1 MGFRQSSIAQRL
13 IVSRNCQ
20 ICRLSNQVKSPKALG
35 FTLLELVIVV
45 IIVALLATFSLDR
58 LFWYQGQAEK
68 SNMEYTATMI
78 KSGLWM
84 GAASLMM
91 ADRNA
96 EIPALAQRNPINLLA
111 QKPDNYLGEFDGTN
125 IAGLKRGNWF
135 YDTTKQQVVYIV
147 GQRHYFVPE
156 VVNDFTVKYNAKILY
171 GETEIKPG
179 YKTPYIT
186 GITLVPISHYV
197 WQ

>member
-1 MGFRQSSIAQRL
+1 M
-13 IVSRNCQ
+13 SRNCQ
-20 ICRLSNQVKSPKALG
+20 RCRLSNQVKSPKALG

-45 IIVALLATFSLDR
+45 IIVAILATFSLDR

-135 YDTTKQQVVYIV
+135 YDTAKQQVVYIV
-147 GQRHYFVPE
+147 GQRHYFVPA
-156 VVNDFTVKYNAKILY
+156 VANDFTVKYSAQVIY
-171 GETEIKPG
+171 GEVEIKQG
-179 YKTPYIT
+179 HKTPYIA

>member
-1 MGFRQSSIAQRL
+1 M
-13 IVSRNCQ
+13 SRNCQ
-20 ICRLSNQVKSPKALG
+20 RCRLLNQVKLPESLG
-35 FTLLELVIVV
+35 FSLLELVIVV
-45 IIVALLATFSLDR
+45 IIVAILATFSLDR

-147 GQRHYFVPE
+147 GQRHHFVPA
-156 VVNDFTVKYNAKILY
+156 VANDFTVKYTAKILY
-171 GETEIKPG
+171 GEIEIKQG
-179 YKTPYIT
+179 HKTTYIA

>member
-1 MGFRQSSIAQRL
+1 M
-13 IVSRNCQ
+13 SRNCQ
-20 ICRLSNQVKSPKALG
+20 RCRLLNQVKSPKALG

-68 SNMEYTATMI
+68 ANMEYTATMI

-96 EIPALAQRNPINLLA
+96 EIPALAQHNPINLLA
-111 QKPDNYLGEFDGTN
+111 QKPDNYLGEFDGTD

-135 YDTTKQQVVYIV
+135 YDSTKQQVVYIV
-147 GQRHYFVPE
+147 GQRHYFVPAIA
-156 VVNDFTVKYNAKILY
+156 NDFTVKYSAKIVY
-171 GETEIKPG
+171 GEIEIKQG
-179 YKTPYIT
+179 YKTPYIA
-186 GITLVPISHYV
+186 GITLVPISQYV